1 MVGVIVAGLLSC
13 LLLCGV
19 NVSVVLWLLQLG
31 LCCTVFATVAGS
43 EKMAPVL
50 KKNCPCSEK
59 NRSRSG
65 KKLPLF

>member
-13 LLLCGV
+13 FLLCGV

-43 EKMAPVL
+43 EKWAVAVMAKVPVL
-50 KKNCPCSEK
+50 
-59 NRSRSG
+59 
-65 KKLPLF
+65 

>member
-43 EKMAPVL
+43 EK
-50 KKNCPCSEK
+50 
-59 NRSRSG
+59 
-65 KKLPLF
+65 KLPPF

>member
-50 KKNCPCSEK
+50 KKKNCPCSEK
-59 NRSRSG
+59 NE
-65 KKLPLF
+65 PPPF